1 MTTLGCASGGL
12 GRLRRF
18 VLLSAG
24 VLAAAPSGAAA
35 TGLVGGQE
43 AEIARRLSQMSQ
55 TSTSEVLRAIRES
68 NMSRAEARNQLRLLG
83 FDPFLADPYFAA
95 IGSGRQVAEG
105 LLDESAL
112 AAFRGLG
119 LVGDTTVADLSR
131 PALADSLGELEA
143 EGPQVFGHRVFRQ
156 STSRFEPLLTGP
168 VGDDYVL
175 GPGDGITLIVTGNVE
190 VVREQLVV
198 SREGFLVIPDVG
210 QVAVVGLTMEELRE
224 RLFTRLS
231 RVYSGIS
238 RGTDADTFFSISI
251 TRLRTIQVRVLGEVV
266 RPGSYQLSSVAT
278 VLEALYFAGG
288 PTDQGTYRRV
298 LLRRGREVPREVDL
312 YPYLT
317 SGSLSEDH
325 RLQSGDVVYVPE
337 AGRQATV
344 SGEVRRPAIFEMAEG
359 EGLKDLL
366 QFAGGLLPSAATGR
380 AAVERILP
388 AADRRPGVERIM
400 VDAPLAAVLEGTET
414 FDVLPGDMV
423 HVSPVG
429 ELLGRSVEIVG
440 AVWRPGV
447 YEFRPGMT
455 VASLVEQAGAY
466 PDAMTEQVRVLRL
479 IPETGKRVGVPSAP
493 QLELADQDFVE
504 VFSGSTLAVPDS
516 ITVFGLVRSPGR
528 YIHFEGMLAG
538 DAILT
543 AGGFSVGATASIAEV
558 VMPSEDGRVDS
569 KLVRLRE
576 PISGLS
582 PAGGGN
588 HDALDAGGDA
598 QDGPLP
604 EAAVPLRPGAE
615 VYVRGLLEQ
624 DWHGHV
630 VLRGAFQQPGTYAI
644 LKQDERISEVVG
656 RAGGLANDAYANSFR
671 LSRNGAYVGVDFS
684 ELSNNP
690 ITESD
695 PPVIEGDSLFVDP
708 IDQTVF
714 VAGAVNFPSRVVFDP
729 RLDVDEMLSQ
739 AGGPTSDA
747 DLDHLSVRYA
757 DGSRLTTRKV
767 LGLFR
772 IYPDIESGSEVFVPL
787 KVQEPGINWSG
798 SINTALTATT
808 AITTLWFLIRDI
820 RMN

>member
-1 MTTLGCASGGL
+1 M
-12 GRLRRF
+12 
-18 VLLSAG
+18 LLSAG
-24 VLAAAPSGAAA
+24 VSAALAAEAASA
-35 TGLVGGQE
+35 GGVVGQE
-43 AEIARRLSQMSQ
+43 AEIMRRLSQ

-68 NMSRAEARNQLRLLG
+68 NMSRAQARNQLRLLG

-119 LVGDTTVADLSR
+119 LVSDTAAADLSR
-131 PALADSLGELEA
+131 PILADSLEELDSG
-143 EGPQVFGHRVFRQ
+143 GPRVFGHRVFRQ
-156 STSRFEPLLTGP
+156 STSRFDPLLAGP

-190 VVREQLVV
+190 VVREQLIV

-210 QVAVVGLTMEELRE
+210 QVAVVGLTLEDLRE
-224 RLFTRLS
+224 RLFTHLS

-238 RGTDADTFFSISI
+238 RGSDADTFFSISI

-288 PTDQGTYRRV
+288 PTNQGTYRRV

-344 SGEVRRPAIFEMAEG
+344 SGEVRRPAIFEMSED
-359 EGLKDLL
+359 EGLRDLL
-366 QFAGGLLPSAATGR
+366 QFAGGLLPSAATER

-388 AADRRPGVERIM
+388 AADRLPGVDRIM
-400 VDAPLAAVLEGTET
+400 VDAPLAGVLEGTET

-429 ELLGRSVEIVG
+429 DLLGRSVEVVG
-440 AVWRPGV
+440 AVWRPGR

-455 VASLVEQAGAY
+455 VASLVARAGAY
-466 PDAMTEQVRVLRL
+466 PDALTDHVRVLRL
-479 IPETGKRVGVPSAP
+479 NPETSKREIVSDSVM
-493 QLELADQDFVE
+493 QLDLEDQDIVE
-504 VFSGSTLAVPDS
+504 VLSVSTLSVPDS
-516 ITVFGLVRSPGR
+516 IAVYGFVLRPGK
-528 YIHFEGMLAG
+528 YPHFEGMLAG
-538 DAILT
+538 DAVLT
-543 AGGFSVGATASIAEV
+543 AGGFRPEANTLTAEV
-558 VMPSEDGRVDS
+558 VMRMNDTG
-569 KLVRLRE
+569 LVEEKTVRFRDR
-576 PISGLS
+576 ISGLA
-582 PAGGGN
+582 PV
-588 HDALDAGGDA
+588 DAPDVDADDR
-598 QDGPLP
+598 DGVLP
-604 EAAVPLRPGAE
+604 EAELPLAPAAE
-615 VYVRGLLEQ
+615 VYVRRSLVEEALL
-624 DWHGHV
+624 GHV
-630 VLRGAFQQPGTYAI
+630 VLQGAFRQAGTYAI
-644 LKQDERISEVVG
+644 VKKDERISEIVR
-656 RAGGLANDAYANSFR
+656 RAGGLESDAHANSFR
-671 LSRNGAYVGVDFS
+671 ISRRGAYVGVDFS
-684 ELSNNP
+684 QLWNNP
-690 ITESD
+690 VTGDD
-695 PPVIEGDSLFVDP
+695 PPVIDGDSLFVDA

-714 VAGAVNFPSRVVFDP
+714 VLGAVNFPNRVVYAP
-729 RLDVDEMLSQ
+729 GLSVDEMLSQ
-739 AGGPTSDA
+739 AGGPVSDA
-747 DLDHLSVRYA
+747 DLDNVSVHYA
-757 DGSRLTTRKV
+757 DGSRRTTRKV

-772 IYPDIESGSEVFVPL
+772 VYPDIGPGSEIFVPL

>member
-1 MTTLGCASGGL
+1 M
-12 GRLRRF
+12 
-18 VLLSAG
+18 LLSAG
-24 VLAAAPSGAAA
+24 VLAAVAAEA
-35 TGLVGGQE
+35 AWAGGVVGQQ
-43 AEIARRLSQMSQ
+43 AEIMRRLSQ

-95 IGSGRQVAEG
+95 IGSGQQVAEG

-119 LVGDTTVADLSR
+119 LVDDTTAADLSR
-131 PALADSLGELEA
+131 PALADSLEELDS
-143 EGPQVFGHRVFRQ
+143 GDPRVFGGRVFRQ
-156 STSRFEPLLTGP
+156 STSRFDPLLAGP

-210 QVAVVGLTMEELRE
+210 QVAVVGLTLEDLRD
-224 RLFTRLS
+224 RLFTHLS

-238 RGTDADTFFSISI
+238 RGSDADTFFSISI

-298 LLRRGREVPREVDL
+298 LLRRGRDVPREVDL

-344 SGEVRRPAIFEMAEG
+344 SGEVRRPAIFEMSEG

-366 QFAGGLLPSAATGR
+366 QFAGGLLPSAATER

-388 AADRRPGVERIM
+388 AADRRPGVDRIM

-429 ELLGRSVEIVG
+429 DLLGRSVEIVG
-440 AVWRPGV
+440 AVWRPGR

-455 VASLVEQAGAY
+455 LASLLERAGAY
-466 PDAMTEQVRVLRL
+466 PDALTDQLRVLRL
-479 IPETGKRVGVPSAP
+479 APETGKREAVVPLAMQS
-493 QLELADQDFVE
+493 ELADQDIVE
-504 VFSGSTLAVPDS
+504 VLSVSTLVVPDS
-516 ITVFGLVRSPGR
+516 ISVFGLVRRPGK
-528 YIHFEGMLAG
+528 YPHFEGMLAG
-538 DAILT
+538 DAVLT
-543 AGGFSVGATASIAEV
+543 AGGFIAGADASMAEI
-558 VMPSEDGRVDS
+558 VMITDEDGRLS
-569 KLVRLRE
+569 ATPVRLRE
-576 PISGLS
+576 QIFGLS
-582 PAGGGN
+582 PFVAGN
-588 HDALDAGGDA
+588 RNALDADGDD
-598 QDGPLP
+598 QDGLLP
-604 EAAVPLRPGAE
+604 ETAVQLRPGAE
-615 VYVRGLLEQ
+615 VYIRGLPTQ
-624 DWHGHV
+624 GWYGHV
-630 VLRGAFQQPGTYAI
+630 TLRGAFQKPGTYAI
-644 LKQDERISEVVG
+644 LKQDERISEIVR
-656 RAGGLANDAYANSFR
+656 RAGGLALDAHSSSFR
-671 LSRNGAYVGVDFS
+671 ISRNGAYVGVDFQ
-684 ELSNNP
+684 ELTNRP
-690 ITESD
+690 LTESD
-695 PPVIEGDSLFVDP
+695 PPVIGGDSIFVDA

-714 VAGAVNFPSRVVFDP
+714 VVGAVNFPSRVVYTPD
-729 RLDVDEMLSQ
+729 LNVEDLLSR
-739 AGGPTSDA
+739 AGGPTADA
-747 DLDHLSVRYA
+747 DLDQLSVRYA
-757 DGSRLTTRKV
+757 DGSRRTTSKSLWVRV
-767 LGLFR
+767 
-772 IYPDIESGSEVFVPL
+772 YPDIRAGSEIFVPL
-787 KVQEPGINWSG
+787 KVQEPGFDWSG
-798 SINTALTATT
+798 NLNTALTATT

-820 RMN
+820 RAN

>member
-1 MTTLGCASGGL
+1 M
-12 GRLRRF
+12 
-18 VLLSAG
+18 LLSAG
-24 VLAAAPSGAAA
+24 VLAAVAAEA
-35 TGLVGGQE
+35 ASAGGVVGQQ
-43 AEIARRLSQMSQ
+43 AEIMRRLTQ

-95 IGSGRQVAEG
+95 IGSGQQVAEG

-119 LVGDTTVADLSR
+119 LVGDTTATDLSR
-131 PALADSLGELEA
+131 PALADSLEEPDA
-143 EGPQVFGHRVFRQ
+143 AGPQVFGHRVFRQ
-156 STSRFEPLLTGP
+156 STSRFDPLLTGP

-175 GPGDGITLIVTGNVE
+175 GPGDGVTLIVTGNVE

-224 RLFTRLS
+224 RLFTRLG

-251 TRLRTIQVRVLGEVV
+251 TRLRAIQVRVLGEVV

-429 ELLGRSVEIVG
+429 DVLGRSVEIVG
-440 AVWRPGV
+440 AVWRPGL

-455 VASLVEQAGAY
+455 VASLVERAGAY
-466 PDAMTEQVRVLRL
+466 PDALTDQIRVLRL
-479 IPETGKRVGVPSAP
+479 VTETGKRIAVPSSM
-493 QLELADQDFVE
+493 QSELADQDFVE

-516 ITVFGLVRSPGR
+516 ITVVGLVRRPGR
-528 YIHFEGMLAG
+528 YLHFEGMLAG

-543 AGGFSVGATASIAEV
+543 AGGFSVGATAHMAEV
-558 VMPSEDGRVDS
+558 VTPSADGRVES
-569 KLVRLRE
+569 TLVRLRE
-576 PISGLS
+576 PVSGSS
-582 PAGGGN
+582 PVAGGN
-588 HDALDAGGDA
+588 HDALDAGGDD
-598 QDGPLP
+598 QDGLLP
-604 EAAVPLRPGAE
+604 ETAVPLRPGAE
-615 VYVRGLLEQ
+615 VYVRGLPDQ

-630 VLRGAFQQPGTYAI
+630 VLRGAFRRPGTYAI
-644 LKQDERISEVVG
+644 LKQDERISEVVR
-656 RAGGLANDAYANSFR
+656 RAGGLTQDAYAGSFR
-671 LSRNGAYVGVDFS
+671 LSRNGAYVGVDFN
-684 ELSNNP
+684 ELWNNP
-690 ITESD
+690 MTESD
-695 PPVIEGDSLFVDP
+695 PPIIEDDSLFVEAV
-708 IDQTVF
+708 DQTVY
-714 VAGAVNFPSRVVFDP
+714 VGGAVNFPSRVVYSPD
-729 RLDVDEMLSQ
+729 LSMGEMLSQ
-739 AGGPTSDA
+739 AGGPTADA
-747 DLDHLSVRYA
+747 DLDQLSVRYA
-757 DGSRLTTRKV
+757 DGSRQTTRKSLWV
-767 LGLFR
+767 R
-772 IYPDIESGSEVFVPL
+772 VYPDIGAGSEIFVPL
-787 KVQEPGINWSG
+787 KVREPGFDWSG
-798 SINTALTATT
+798 NLNTALTATT

-820 RMN
+820 RAN